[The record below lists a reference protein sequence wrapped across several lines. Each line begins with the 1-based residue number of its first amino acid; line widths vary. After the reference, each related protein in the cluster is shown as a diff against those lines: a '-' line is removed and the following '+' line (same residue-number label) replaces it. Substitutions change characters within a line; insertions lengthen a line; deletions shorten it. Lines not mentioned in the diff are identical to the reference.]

1 MTLLSRLIFYNKCE
15 GLGARMKNFE
25 YWLNRAK
32 AVKVINEQTNKAY
45 QYLMG
50 RALAVMVGGKEWTA

>member
-1 MTLLSRLIFYNKCE
+1 
-15 GLGARMKNFE
+15 MKNFE

-32 AVKVINEQTNKAY
+32 AVKVGDAQTAKAY
-45 QYLMG
+45 QYFMG